1 MVPWPVPGRRASGI
15 SPRGHRR
22 LCRGTG
28 TSRRGT
34 DRCPRGAD
42 GVAEAREADSLV
54 RWMMAEGSEGGRSLH
69 DGFILC
75 RPLLHSLNSSLIC
88 SIEAKNKN

>member
-1 MVPWPVPGRRASGI
+1 MVPWPAPGRRASGI

-34 DRCPRGAD
+34 DHCPRGAD

-54 RWMMAEGSEGGRSLH
+54 RWMMAEGSEAAGACTMDLFYVAPSS
-69 DGFILC
+69 IL
-75 RPLLHSLNSSLIC
+75 
-88 SIEAKNKN
+88 